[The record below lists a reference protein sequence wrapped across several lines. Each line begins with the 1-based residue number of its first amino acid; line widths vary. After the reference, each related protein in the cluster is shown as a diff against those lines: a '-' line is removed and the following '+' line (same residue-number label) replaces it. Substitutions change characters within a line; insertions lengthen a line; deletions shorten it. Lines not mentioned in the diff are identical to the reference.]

1 VSHPTPALELRSVEK
16 SHGGQ
21 PVLRGCDL
29 TVERGDM
36 VALVGRSGS
45 GKSTLL
51 SIIAGLDRRYT
62 GSVEIFGQDLA
73 KLDDRRL
80 ARLRSVEV
88 GLVFQSFQLLD
99 HLNTLENVLLPAYLS
114 DGGMTTALRLRA
126 EEQLARVGM
135 GGFGQ
140 RRPSELSGGQRQR
153 VAIAR
158 ALLLSP
164 QLLLGDEPTGNLD
177 RQTGAEVIALFSE
190 LHRTGLTILLVTHES
205 RVAAVASR
213 VVRLEE
219 GRVSDGGAA
228 EASG

>member
-1 VSHPTPALELRSVEK
+1 
-16 SHGGQ
+16 
-21 PVLRGCDL
+21 
-29 TVERGDM
+29 

-51 SIIAGLDRRYT
+51 SIVAGLDRRYT
-62 GSVEIFGQDLA
+62 GTVEVLGQDLA

-80 ARLRSVEV
+80 AALRSSSI

-99 HLNTLENVLLPAYLS
+99 HLNTLENILLPAHLS
-114 DGGMTTALRLRA
+114 DSGVTPALRVRA
-126 EEQLARVGM
+126 EEELRRVGM
-135 GGFGQ
+135 AGLGH

-190 LHRTGLTILLVTHES
+190 LHRSGLTVLLVTHES
-205 RVAAVASR
+205 RVAGVATR
-213 VVRLEE
+213 VVRLDD
-219 GRVSDGGAA
+219 GRVTDGGVS
-228 EASG
+228 EATA

>member
-1 VSHPTPALELRSVEK
+1 
-16 SHGGQ
+16 
-21 PVLRGCDL
+21 
-29 TVERGDM
+29 M
-36 VALVGRSGS
+36 ALVGRSGS

-51 SIIAGLDRRYT
+51 SIVAGLDRRYT
-62 GSVEIFGQDLA
+62 GTVEVLGQDLA

-80 ARLRSVEV
+80 AALRSSSI

-99 HLNTLENVLLPAYLS
+99 HLNTLENILLPAHLS
-114 DGGMTTALRLRA
+114 DSGVTPALRVRA
-126 EEQLARVGM
+126 EEELRRVGM
-135 GGFGQ
+135 AGLGH

-190 LHRTGLTILLVTHES
+190 LHRSGLTVLLVTHES
-205 RVAAVASR
+205 RVAGVATR
-213 VVRLEE
+213 VVRLDD
-219 GRVSDGGAA
+219 GRVSDGGAS
-228 EASG
+228 EATA

>member
-1 VSHPTPALELRSVEK
+1 MTAPAIRLCAVEK

-21 PVLRGCDL
+21 PILRGCDL
-29 TVERGDM
+29 DVAEGEL

-51 SIIAGLDRRYT
+51 SIAAGLDRRYT
-62 GSVEIFGQDLA
+62 GTVEVFGQDLA
-73 KLDDRRL
+73 KLSDGDL
-80 ARLRSVEV
+80 AKLRGASI

-99 HLNTLENVLLPAYLS
+99 HLDTIENVLLPAHLS
-114 DGGMTTALRLRA
+114 PTGVTPALRLRA
-126 EEQLARVGM
+126 AEELGRVGM
-135 GGFGQ
+135 AGLGH

-164 QLLLGDEPTGNLD
+164 KLLLGDEPTGNLD

-190 LHRTGLTILLVTHES
+190 LHRSGLTVLLVTHES
-205 RVAAVASR
+205 RVASVATR

-219 GRVSDGGAA
+219 GRVSDGGVN
-228 EASG
+228 EATA